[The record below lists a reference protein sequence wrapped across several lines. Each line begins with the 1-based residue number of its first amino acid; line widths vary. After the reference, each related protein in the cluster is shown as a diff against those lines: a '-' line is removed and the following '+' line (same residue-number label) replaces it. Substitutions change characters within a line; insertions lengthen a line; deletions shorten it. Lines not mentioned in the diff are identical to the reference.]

1 MPKTQA
7 VNRRTAKGAV
17 SAVVLSFAA
26 FGVHAQD
33 ATTLRMGLI
42 FGPQAPI
49 VQCGAMPL
57 TEDEAL
63 RGVGINIQVVHSAQ
77 LGGEND
83 MVQQVSSGQL
93 EITGGTASILAA
105 YLEDLSVLE
114 AYYLYENVDQVL
126 RVHQTETARGLFEQL
141 REIANMRQIGA
152 PWLYGERHIFGNRAL
167 RTAEDFA
174 GLRLRVP
181 ETTVSIESARAL
193 GASPTPTAYAEL
205 YLALQQGIVDAAEAP
220 ASIVY
225 AESFYEPAQYF
236 NKTGHLITAFPVV
249 INEQVWQRLSAE
261 QQEALDVA
269 FTEAADRVRDCVEE
283 ADAAAYA
290 AWEADG
296 SIEIIEDIDFAALR
310 ERAEAH
316 FSEGFSWSETYR
328 QLLSDLREE

>member
-1 MPKTQA
+1 MSKKQLLKQHVA
-7 VNRRTAKGAV
+7 IGAIG
-17 SAVVLSFAA
+17 AALLLSSPS
-26 FGVHAQD
+26 GVHAQD
-33 ATTLRMGLI
+33 TTTLRLGLI

-49 VQCGAMPL
+49 VECGAMPL
-57 TEDEAL
+57 TEDPSLREA
-63 RGVGINIQVVHSAQ
+63 GINIQVIHSAQ

-83 MVQQVSSGQL
+83 MVHQVSSGQL

-126 RVHQTETARGLFEQL
+126 TIHQTDTAQALFEEL

-167 RTAEDFA
+167 RTVEDFQ

-193 GASPTPTAYAEL
+193 GASPTPTAYSEL

-225 AESFYEPAQYF
+225 AESFYEPAPYF

-249 INEQVWQRLSAE
+249 INEQVWQGLSEA
-261 QQEALDVA
+261 QQNSLNVA
-269 FTEAADRVRDCVEE
+269 FTQAADRVRECVET
-283 ADAAAYA
+283 ADQDAYET
-290 AWEADG
+290 WRADG
-296 SIEIIEDIDFAALR
+296 TIEIVEDINIEALR
-310 ERAEAH
+310 GLAEAH
-316 FSEGFSWSETYR
+316 FSEGFSWSGTYR
-328 QLLSDLREE
+328 ELLAELRE